1 MTSYIVLLLE
11 RKLQH
16 RSLVRAKVAS
26 VKEPVGL
33 LRTDG
38 KRPDGLTLVPWQA
51 GKNAV
56 WDVTVAD
63 TLAASYVAST
73 SVTAGSAAELAASRK
88 EDKYT
93 ELSTTHNLV
102 PLAFETM
109 GPMCSKALVFLGEL
123 GRRLTVLVL
132 HGAMC
137 CLLITIK

>member
-1 MTSYIVLLLE
+1 VLAIYLFIII
-11 RKLQH
+11 
-16 RSLVRAKVAS
+16 VAS

-38 KRPDGLTLVPWQA
+38 KRPDGLTVVPWQA

-73 SVTAGSAAELAASRK
+73 SVTAGSAVELAATRK

-93 ELSTTHNLV
+93 ELSTTHNFV
-102 PLAFETM
+102 PLASTRVSWRV
-109 GPMCSKALVFLGEL
+109 GSSSDNCD
-123 GRRLTVLVL
+123 
-132 HGAMC
+132 
-137 CLLITIK
+137 